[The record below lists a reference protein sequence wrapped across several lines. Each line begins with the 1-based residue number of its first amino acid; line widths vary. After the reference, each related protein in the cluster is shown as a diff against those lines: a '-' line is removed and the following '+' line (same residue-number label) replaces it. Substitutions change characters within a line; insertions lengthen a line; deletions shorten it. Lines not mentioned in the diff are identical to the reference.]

1 LAQLIAI
8 PVILLLT
15 CLQISLSGKFMILDG
30 FADIILVWITAW
42 VAQTNIKHN
51 WFWIVFS
58 IAVVCYISALP
69 WYSTLI
75 SYVIILAMSIIINRR
90 LWQSPFLSFLL
101 ILIIGSLFYYFDGI
115 IGLKLSGSSITVSEA
130 FLRITLPSII
140 MNLVIAFPIY
150 LISRDMIHWVYPGE
164 VENVK

>member
-15 CLQISLSGKFMILDG
+15 CLQISLSGKFVILEG
-30 FADIILVWITAW
+30 FADIILVWIIAW

-51 WFWIVFS
+51 WFWMVFA
-58 IAVVCYISALP
+58 IAVVCYVSALP

-75 SYVIILAMSIIINRR
+75 SYLVIIAISIFINRR

-115 IGLKLSGSSITVSEA
+115 IGLKLSGSSINISEA
-130 FLRITLPSII
+130 FLRIILPSLL
-140 MNLVIAFPIY
+140 MNLIIALPIY
-150 LISRDMIHWVYPGE
+150 LISRDTIHWVYPGE

>member
-15 CLQISLSGKFMILDG
+15 CLQISLSGKFIILNG

-42 VAQTNIKHN
+42 VAQTNIKHS
-51 WFWIVFS
+51 WFWFVFT
-58 IAVVCYISALP
+58 IAVVCYVSALP

-75 SYVIILAMSIIINRR
+75 SYLVILSISIVINKR

-101 ILIIGSLFYYFDGI
+101 ILIVGSLFYYFSGI
-115 IGLKLSGSSITVSEA
+115 IGLKLSGSLININES
-130 FLRITLPSII
+130 FLRVVLPSMI
-140 MNLVIAFPIY
+140 MNLIIALPIF